1 MQGHSFSLL
10 ELFVFLLITNFAAGA
25 SSGTTSSLPT
35 TSSTSWHRPS
45 PTTSWYNGTTTS
57 IRSSST
63 TTTTSEALTTVL
75 PQSISDIIFPT
86 AFPFQK
92 PIHPWNIPSGRW
104 RLSQSQTNGK
114 GLLGTIP
121 LGGQG
126 GAPRFPAFVGA
137 PGPKG
142 VYTGGSSGS
151 GPSSSGSSGGGSNP
165 PKTFPWGSRT
175 ANNTN
180 PYTNPPKT
188 GVVRSYNF
196 VLERGVLAPDG
207 VQRDVILI
215 NGQFP
220 GPTIEANWGDTIE
233 VTVTNLISE
242 PKEGTSLHWHGLLQ
256 QGTPWED
263 GVPGITQC
271 PIAPGATFTYSYL
284 ADLYGTSWYHAHYSA
299 QYAAGL
305 FGAIIIHGPS
315 NANYDVDL
323 GPVLLTDYYHR
334 EYYDIVEEVMGTDL
348 SKVAPYSDNN
358 LINGKGTFDCNLL
371 ANDTTCTPNAGYAK
385 FQFTKG
391 QKYRLRLINAG
402 AEGLQKFSID
412 NHQLT
417 VMAYDFVPIQPYTTE
432 IVTLGVGQRADVIV
446 EATGGVNDAVWMRSV
461 ISNCSLANQPYGYA
475 MVYYQNANTDF
486 KPNSTAWT
494 DTTDACANDDLSK
507 TVPYYQITPPGTPAK
522 EVTVDVNFGV
532 NATGSLVWTMNNST
546 FRTCYN
552 DPALFRA
559 QELITSPNST
569 FEYPDEWNVYDMG
582 EASSIRV
589 IVNNLTPVSHPM
601 HLHGHNMHVLA
612 EGTGT
617 WDGTVVNPS
626 NPARRDTQ
634 LLRPV
639 DASGNPGYLVMQFD
653 ADNPGMWPFH
663 CHIAWHVSGGLYIN
677 ILERPNDI
685 PTNTP
690 GGFNDMCT
698 TWGQYTSLGPI
709 DQIDSG
715 L

>member
-35 TSSTSWHRPS
+35 TSSTSWHSPS

-358 LINGKGTFDCNLL
+358 LINGKGTFDCNLV

-507 TVPYYQITPPGTPAK
+507 MVPYYQITPPGTPAK

-634 LLRPV
+634 LLRPL

-677 ILERPNDI
+677 ILVSFCSRLFLVFVQLLPR
-685 PTNTP
+685 
-690 GGFNDMCT
+690 
-698 TWGQYTSLGPI
+698 LGLTE
-709 DQIDSG
+709 QILMLVSEI
-715 L
+715 

>member
-677 ILERPNDI
+677 ILVSFCSRLFLVFVQPLPRRFGLTE
-685 PTNTP
+685 
-690 GGFNDMCT
+690 
-698 TWGQYTSLGPI
+698 
-709 DQIDSG
+709 QILMLVSEI
-715 L
+715 